1 MHVREADESRILA
14 SKSSGLDPCKGKSE
28 HPPIP
33 GTAREVYLEGRPDSR
48 EAALRVWAICSQ
60 SKQLR
65 IDAEDVRRWVEV
77 GERCKRIKFHWDELE
92 KEEAAISEA
101 IQDTPL
107 AYSWK
112 KVREIIQE
120 SSESEGEQ
128 QAPNSVDVKEDQPV
142 VEAGEERIR
151 LSGDARESE

>member
-1 MHVREADESRILA
+1 MHVREAS
-14 SKSSGLDPCKGKSE
+14 
-28 HPPIP
+28 H
-33 GTAREVYLEGRPDSR
+33 
-48 EAALRVWAICSQ
+48 
-60 SKQLR
+60 SKQLW
-65 IDAEDVRRWVEV
+65 IDAEDVRRWAEV

-101 IQDTPL
+101 IADTPL

-128 QAPNSVDVKEDQPV
+128 QAPNSVDAKEERPV

-151 LSGDARESE
+151 LPGGD